1 MLRIYVFLCI
11 NIIAAINVFLT
22 AFCTFCLCPVTGK
35 NIAIFPAGL
44 FYENL
49 AHNDIVASFSGLQTA
64 ILVLIGLCLLF
75 IIINIIR
82 VLCSFSKDSKI
93 PKISTVSVIISTVWV
108 VIYTALCF
116 LFSPINALLGGL
128 SYTSVSLF
136 PLIVSII
143 LAVVHFVL
151 FGVISENN
159 RENDVT
165 LSPADRHVKDQHRK
179 WRKELLLNHIEL
191 LAFSVV
197 AAALSVVALLSNIL
211 TVIFKA
217 PYKYIPTITLNGFD
231 LVSGKT
237 VLETKEERT
246 FSFILFLFL
255 LLTLV
260 SLFIAV
266 LSVCGRSSLASKLTL
281 ASVATSSVCCLLVGL
296 FGQHDVL
303 YLSAFDV
310 DSFCRLQ
317 QLVLRGMIYSD
328 TSRTHCAFCGGIL
341 QKNGDVYECEIC
353 DAEIKECIC
362 KKHGLP
368 FYVSGIKHRSFVV
381 NGEREKR
388 RFLHDRVH
396 EALLHFRN
404 ITPIT
409 EDGSPLCPHCKKQ
422 HNT

>member
-1 MLRIYVFLCI
+1 VRSATFDETSTLI
-11 NIIAAINVFLT
+11 LT
-22 AFCTFCLCPVTGK
+22 TK
-35 NIAIFPAGL
+35 K
-44 FYENL
+44 E
-49 AHNDIVASFSGLQTA
+49 
-64 ILVLIGLCLLF
+64 
-75 IIINIIR
+75 
-82 VLCSFSKDSKI
+82 KE
-93 PKISTVSVIISTVWV
+93 
-108 VIYTALCF
+108 
-116 LFSPINALLGGL
+116 
-128 SYTSVSLF
+128 YTSCLIFCESDSISLSK
-136 PLIVSII
+136 LNSI
-143 LAVVHFVL
+143 
-151 FGVISENN
+151 
-159 RENDVT
+159 
-165 LSPADRHVKDQHRK
+165 
-179 WRKELLLNHIEL
+179 
-191 LAFSVV
+191 
-197 AAALSVVALLSNIL
+197 
-211 TVIFKA
+211 
-217 PYKYIPTITLNGFD
+217 
-231 LVSGKT
+231 
-237 VLETKEERT
+237 KEECSADEY
-246 FSFILFLFL
+246 FFCSPN
-255 LLTLV
+255 V
-260 SLFIAV
+260 
-266 LSVCGRSSLASKLTL
+266 
-281 ASVATSSVCCLLVGL
+281 

-353 DAEIKECIC
+353 EAEIKECVC